1 MKRLI
6 AVAHQLL
13 PLALLVMAIVAVAQ
27 FWIQHGFTLGDVVS
41 AFWHLV
47 AILALKRV
55 YLVIAAL
62 LFWCLVLLVL
72 WHERKRQK
80 SVGTAIP
87 QKNGWIMDILD
98 RLSNRH
104 KLEQKL
110 ATESK
115 STIIDAEALTATL
128 QSRVI
133 GQDQVCQDVASQ
145 IRRRLALTHI
155 EKPVGVFLFAGPP
168 GTGKTYLAKKLASAL
183 SRKLLYFDMT
193 QFSQPFKTTQLFGSP
208 KGYSGSNTYGLLTA
222 GLRDVPDSLVLLDE
236 IEKAHPD
243 ALKNFL
249 TAWNDGFITEASDG
263 AQIRT
268 SRAIF
273 VMTSNAATD
282 ALQELSIRFSDDP
295 DNLRRASTNALKEAG
310 FAPEVLNRIDRI
322 FVFKPLVGL
331 DIARV
336 TALSIEEMIQSYG
349 LEVAEGGIDPEI
361 LFDMLKKQS
370 RLGEDAS
377 SRDLVR
383 AAEEVIAD
391 TLIDVKQ
398 QGHKKIILSFDQGR
412 VIALPELGTGA

>member
-1 MKRLI
+1 MKRII
-6 AVAHQLL
+6 ALAQQLL
-13 PLALLVMAIVAVAQ
+13 PIALLAIAIVAIAQ
-27 FWIQHGFTLGDVVS
+27 FWIQHGITLDDAIAGFWHLIAILASNRIYLVILALLFLCLALL
-41 AFWHLV
+41 AFWHD
-47 AILALKRV
+47 R
-55 YLVIAAL
+55 
-62 LFWCLVLLVL
+62 
-72 WHERKRQK
+72 RQK
-80 SVGTAIP
+80 SVSAATP
-87 QKNGWIMDILD
+87 KKNGWIMDILD
-98 RLSNRH
+98 RLTNRH
-104 KLEQKL
+104 QLEQKL
-110 ATESK
+110 ASESK
-115 STIIDAEALTATL
+115 STIIDSEALTATL
-128 QSRVI
+128 QSKVI

-193 QFSQPFKTTQLFGSP
+193 QFSQPFKITQLFGSP

-243 ALKNFL
+243 VLKNFL
-249 TAWNDGFITEASDG
+249 TAWNDGFVTEASDG

-282 ALQELSIRFSDDP
+282 TLQELSARFSDDP

-322 FVFKPLVGL
+322 FIFKPLVGL

-336 TALSIEEMIQSYG
+336 TALSIEEMIQGYG

-383 AAEEVIAD
+383 AAEEAIAD

-398 QGHKKIILSFDQGR
+398 QGHGKIILSLEQGR
-412 VIALPELGTGA
+412 VIALPEPVGRA